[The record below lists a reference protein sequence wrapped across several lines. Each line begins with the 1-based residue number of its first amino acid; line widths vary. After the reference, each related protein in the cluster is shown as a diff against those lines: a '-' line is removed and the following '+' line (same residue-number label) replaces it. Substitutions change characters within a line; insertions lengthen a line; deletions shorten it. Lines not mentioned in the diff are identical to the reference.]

1 MIETAIG
8 LRETG
13 WPNQGPFPV
22 LLPKPR
28 TTEEERST
36 SAVVYDCLLVAL
48 TSLPQTVLFVGV
60 MSNLRTQVK
69 ALEDDEIFEASALR
83 NLNPAFEEQPSSN
96 DIDSIMQSL
105 MGSSLNAKNPQLN
118 RMNPASKVN
127 GNDSG
132 VSKNAYNRVNANGR
146 H

>member
-1 MIETAIG
+1 MCMTVCWWHSP
-8 LRETG
+8 LR
-13 WPNQGPFPV
+13 
-22 LLPKPR
+22 
-28 TTEEERST
+28 
-36 SAVVYDCLLVAL
+36 
-48 TSLPQTVLFVGV
+48 QTVLFVGV

-118 RMNPASKVN
+118 RMNPASKLN

-132 VSKNAYNRVNANGR
+132 ASKNAYNRVNVNGR
-146 H
+146 Y